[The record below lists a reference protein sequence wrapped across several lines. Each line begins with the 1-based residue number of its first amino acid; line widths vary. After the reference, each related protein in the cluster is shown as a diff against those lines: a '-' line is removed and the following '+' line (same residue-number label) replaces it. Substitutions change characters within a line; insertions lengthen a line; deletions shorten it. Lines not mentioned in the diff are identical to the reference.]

1 MDDQKNNPFQ
11 ITDIKIL
18 LFILIE
24 QLLHSNTI
32 KKKGATRKLYY
43 IFVLSKGE
51 HTLNKCQALPCKK
64 CINLNKHSKIY
75 NIIFNSNH
83 ILTNLLSSCIKE
95 GRFGVNVS
103 K

>member
-32 KKKGATRKLYY
+32 KKKMGQQENY
-43 IFVLSKGE
+43 
-51 HTLNKCQALPCKK
+51 
-64 CINLNKHSKIY
+64 
-75 NIIFNSNH
+75 IIF
-83 ILTNLLSSCIKE
+83 L
-95 GRFGVNVS
+95 F
-103 K
+103 